1 MPQGHFAARQKIGD
15 SPFVSLPVGGQP
27 VKSNNLAKYVD
38 LSVEDLRTGVQF
50 PPPPPS
56 NENATLAVAF
66 SFEDA
71 GSLEFK
77 PRPARTGGSKGHE
90 A

>member
-1 MPQGHFAARQKIGD
+1 MLQGHFAARQKIGD

-50 PPPPPS
+50 PPPPP
-56 NENATLAVAF
+56 NGDGHPLRVAVGVLWAV
-66 SFEDA
+66 D
-71 GSLEFK
+71 
-77 PRPARTGGSKGHE
+77 
-90 A
+90 